1 VCDPAEADFI
11 LAHGTEAIGLQD
23 DGTQDRSLQ
32 QLMDLLQQCADIAKQ
47 RGTEM
52 PMVVANPDLVGGGS
66 SIRGPGEECSSC
78 GSSQL
83 PQEATSPDTQNDEV
97 RSGRC
102 SAQFGF

>member
-1 VCDPAEADFI
+1 VVCDPAEADFI

-52 PMVVANPDLVGGGS
+52 PMVVANPDLVGGAFAGGREARSNSGS
-66 SIRGPGEECSSC
+66 AQLGP
-78 GSSQL
+78 
-83 PQEATSPDTQNDEV
+83 EATSPDTQNGGV
-97 RSGRC
+97 
-102 SAQFGF
+102 

>member
-1 VCDPAEADFI
+1 MCDPAEADFI

-23 DGTQDRSLQ
+23 GGTQDRSLQ
-32 QLMDLLQQCADIAKQ
+32 QLMDLLQQCADTAKQ

-97 RSGRC
+97 
-102 SAQFGF
+102 